1 MQRKNNKKNSSHK
14 PVSTVKDTFNVK
26 ENLQKL
32 RSGNG
37 KESYETE
44 INFQGS
50 KHNSNNYYGTNQRED
65 FDGYSSMST
74 IDRFEKINDKVN
86 TDISNLKENIF
97 DHKELISEKL
107 HNKLERNDL
116 KWWISGIIGGLIFVG
131 GIIYTFSYQE
141 VIQDVKKLNENSI
154 IVNEKIIIIDNK
166 INQSEKNQIQ
176 LNKSN
181 KIDSLKNK

>member
-14 PVSTVKDTFNVK
+14 PVSAVKDTFNVK

-44 INFQGS
+44 INFQGD
-50 KHNSNNYYGTNQRED
+50 KHNRNNYYGTNQRED

-74 IDRFEKINDKVN
+74 VDRFEKINDKFN
-86 TDISNLKENIF
+86 SDITSLKENIF
-97 DHKELISEKL
+97 DYKEVISEKL
-107 HNKLERNDL
+107 HDKLDKIDL

-141 VIQDVKKLNENSI
+141 IIQDIKKLNENSI
-154 IVNEKIIIIDNK
+154 IINEKLIIIDNK
-166 INQSEKNQIQ
+166 INELGKNQFQ
-176 LNKSN
+176 MKKSN
-181 KIDSLKNK
+181 EIDSLKTK

>member
-1 MQRKNNKKNSSHK
+1 MI
-14 PVSTVKDTFNVK
+14 KDTFNVK

-44 INFQGS
+44 INFQGN
-50 KHNSNNYYGTNQRED
+50 KQNRNNYYGTNQKED

-74 IDRFEKINDKVN
+74 IDRFEKINDKFN

-97 DHKELISEKL
+97 SHKELISEKL
-107 HNKLERNDL
+107 HNKVDKSDF

-141 VIQDVKKLNENSI
+141 VIQDLKKLNENSI
-154 IVNEKIIIIDNK
+154 IVNDRIMIIDNK
-166 INQSEKNQIQ
+166 VNESEKNENQ
-176 LNKSN
+176 LSKSM